1 MKYLIFSLALG
12 CAVANA
18 GIKELAMWTQD
29 SKSAQA
35 SIFQILEIAAKDD
48 TKSKEPHKLIIK
60 NQQGWTVNTTKGSI
74 SCEISKVQNNPVP
87 NYRCLVKGNITIWTN
102 NSESVQAVLYEA
114 METYLNEDKESG
126 IPKRFVRRKAG
137 ALVIQ
142 DSTTSFTCR
151 AGSRGR
157 LQAVQFY
164 SCVIK

>member
-1 MKYLIFSLALG
+1 MKCLIFSLVFG
-12 CAVANA
+12 CVVASA

-35 SIFQILEIAAKDD
+35 SIFQVLEIAAKDD
-48 TKSKEPHKLIIK
+48 TDSKEPHNSIIK
-60 NQQGWTVNTTKGSI
+60 NQQGWSVKTTKGSI
-74 SCEISKVQNNPVP
+74 SCEIGKIQNNPIP
-87 NYRCLVKGNITIWTN
+87 SYRCVVKGNVTIWTN

-114 METYLNEDKESG
+114 METFLDKDKESG
-126 IPKRFVRRKAG
+126 SPKRLVRRKAG
-137 ALVIQ
+137 ELVIQ
-142 DSTTSFTCR
+142 DSTTSLTCR

>member
-1 MKYLIFSLALG
+1 
-12 CAVANA
+12 
-18 GIKELAMWTQD
+18 MWTQD

-35 SIFQILEIAAKDD
+35 AIFQVLEIAAKDD
-48 TKSKEPHKLIIK
+48 TESKDPHNSIIRG
-60 NQQGWTVNTTKGSI
+60 QLGWTVKTTKGFI
-74 SCEISKVQNNPVP
+74 SCEIDKTQNSSIP

-114 METYLNEDKESG
+114 METFLNKDKESG
-126 IPKRFVRRKAG
+126 IPKRLVRRKAG
-137 ALVIQ
+137 TLVIQ
-142 DSTTSFTCR
+142 DSTTSLTCR